1 MWAAKESPWSRRV
14 KKQDNPAEKN
24 GSDEQSDTS
33 NIETRTDFFGRPP
46 LLESEDA
53 AKYDELLARVTET
66 VRPSDWIEKIWIQDI
81 VDLSWGVWRL
91 RRLKMNLHIASIPD
105 AIAKMLVRPGKPEF
119 ITDVEGES
127 GIVFAGRIFPA
138 EAQELAQKWAAKDP
152 SAVEEVKRLLAAHG
166 QSMDTVEVRALV
178 LALDSI
184 ERIDRSIMN
193 MEMRRN
199 AALREIDRRRD
210 HKAFAKNLQSAM
222 REVKEAELMQSQP
235 KAITSS
241 DMGDKEAA

>member
-1 MWAAKESPWSRRV
+1 V
-14 KKQDNPAEKN
+14 KKQDNPTEKN
-24 GSDEQSDTS
+24 GFDEQSDTS
-33 NIETRTDFFGRPP
+33 NIEARIDFFGRPP

-66 VRPSDWIEKIWIQDI
+66 VRPSDLIEEIWIQDI
-81 VDLSWGVWRL
+81 VDLSWEVWRL

-127 GIVFAGRIFPA
+127 GIVFVGRIFPT

-152 SAVEEVKRLLAAHG
+152 SAAEEVKGLLAAHG

-199 AALREIDRRRD
+199 AVLREIDRRRD

-235 KAITSS
+235 KTITSS

>member
-1 MWAAKESPWSRRV
+1 V
-14 KKQDNPAEKN
+14 KKQNNPTKKN
-24 GSDEQSDTS
+24 GSDEQTVTS
-33 NIETRTDFFGRPP
+33 NIGTRIDFFGRPP

-66 VRPSDWIEKIWIQDI
+66 VRPSDWIEEIWIKDI
-81 VDLSWGVWRL
+81 VYLSWEVWRL
-91 RRLKMNLHIASIPD
+91 RRLKMNLHVASIPD
-105 AIAKMLVRPGKPEF
+105 AIAKMLVRPGKLEL
-119 ITDVEGES
+119 ITDAEGEE
-127 GIVFAGRIFPA
+127 GVAFVGRIDPPDA
-138 EAQELAQKWAAKDP
+138 EALAQKWAAKDP
-152 SAVEEVKRLLAAHG
+152 SAVDEVKELLAAHG
-166 QSMDTVEVRALV
+166 QTMDTVEVRALV

-199 AALREIDRRRD
+199 AVLREIDRRRD

-222 REVKEAELMQSQP
+222 CEVKEAELIQSQP